1 MLEFDI
7 TILLFILIVLANDIA
22 NLFNKQLLTET
33 QEKLLYLFIIITA
46 SISLVIHTNLLACL
60 TNAVL
65 VIIWS
70 INLYKLEK

>member
-7 TILLFILIVLANDIA
+7 TILLFILIVLANDIV

-33 QEKLLYLFIIITA
+33 QEKLLYLFIIVTA

-60 TNAVL
+60 INAVL
-65 VIIWS
+65 AIIWG

>member
-7 TILLFILIVLANDIA
+7 TLLLFILIVLANDIV

-65 VIIWS
+65 VIIWG

>member
-46 SISLVIHTNLLACL
+46 SISLIIHTNLLACL

-65 VIIWS
+65 VIIWG

>member
-7 TILLFILIVLANDIA
+7 TILLFILIVLANDIV

-33 QEKLLYLFIIITA
+33 QEKLLYLFIIVTA

-65 VIIWS
+65 AIIWG